1 MKRRVPRL
9 QGLAKKVGKGE
20 LIGLTCRVASANDAG
35 IVGLEGEVIGETLRT
50 LELRLRDRRMVLAKH
65 GAVFAFQLPKGDW
78 VEIPGEAIGFRP
90 QERLKKVR

>member
-20 LIGLTCRVASANDAG
+20 LIGLSCRVAAANDAG
-35 IVGLEGEVIGETLRT
+35 IVGIEGEVIGETLHT
-50 LELRLRDRRMVLAKH
+50 LELRLPGRRVQLAKH

-90 QERLKKVR
+90 HERLKKVR